1 MYMDTPKISVCM
13 VSYNH
18 GKFVGEAI
26 ESVLQQSYKNFE
38 FLILEHAS
46 TDNSLE
52 IIKNFKDDRIKLT
65 IFDKNYHSTY
75 AANKLVAKACGDY
88 YAFLCAD
95 DSWENTKL
103 EAQVGFL
110 SANPDYDVVF
120 TRINVIDEN
129 SEKYSYYTPYD
140 YYFNSVPNKSRFE
153 WIRQLFDF
161 QFNPFCCSS
170 VMMRAETW
178 KQFGPFEI
186 RSRNMQDFLLWTK
199 ILMEKDVYILDKR
212 LTNMRYFVSQSN
224 VTGNTFKHMCTA
236 CNESVLSHE
245 NMFKNIDSL
254 EKFKLIFPDAV
265 QQYTRLYAEDIPFYL
280 AKIGVYAH
288 RWDLKSYSMNM
299 LYKLCGDNKIRDRLA
314 ARYGFTH
321 LDLYRIA
328 ESVDVYNYQ
337 YVMPVKQIFVRKIKS
352 KFYEKKKKF
361 LSRTS
366 VRFIVE
372 KIFAVERLCLLSCK
386 FLKKIFK

>member
-1 MYMDTPKISVCM
+1 MYTKDPKISVCM

-18 GKFVGEAI
+18 AKFVGEAI

-52 IIKNFKDDRIKLT
+52 IIKKFKDDRIKLT

-75 AANKLVAKACGDY
+75 ATNELVSKACGDFY
-88 YAFLCAD
+88 TFLCSD
-95 DSWENTKL
+95 DSWEKTKL
-103 EAQVGFL
+103 EEQVNFL
-110 SANPDYDVVF
+110 LANQDYDVVF

-129 SEKYSYYTPYD
+129 SERYNYYTPYE
-140 YYFNSVPNKSRFE
+140 YYFNSVPNKTRFE

-170 VMMRAETW
+170 AMMKAVTW
-178 KQFGPFEI
+178 NQFGPFEI

-199 ILMEKDVYILDKR
+199 ILMEKNVYVLDKR

-224 VTGNTFKHMCTA
+224 VTGNTFKHMCTV

-245 NMFKNIDSL
+245 NMFKNIDTL
-254 EKFKLIFPDAV
+254 DKFKRIFPDAV
-265 QQYTRLYAEDIPFYL
+265 QQYKNLYAEDIPFYL
-280 AKIGVYAH
+280 AQIGIYAH

-299 LYKLCGDNKIRDRLA
+299 LYKLCGDKEIRERLSM
-314 ARYGFTH
+314 RYGFTH
-321 LDLYRIA
+321 LDLYSIA
-328 ESVDVYNYQ
+328 ESIDVYNYQ
-337 YVMPVKQIFVRKIKS
+337 FIMPFKQIFIRKIKS
-352 KFYEKKKKF
+352 KFYEKKKNF
-361 LSRTS
+361 LSRRA

-372 KIFAVERLCLLSCK
+372 KILAAERFCLFFCK
-386 FLKKIFK
+386 FLKKKFK

>member
-1 MYMDTPKISVCM
+1 MYMDPPKISVCM

-18 GKFVGEAI
+18 EKFVGEAI

-52 IIKNFKDDRIKLT
+52 IIKKFKDDRIKLT

-88 YAFLCAD
+88 YAFLCSD

-103 EAQVGFL
+103 EEQVDFF
-110 SANPDYDVVF
+110 ANNLDYDVVF
-120 TRINVIDEN
+120 TRVNSIDEN
-129 SEKYSYYTPYD
+129 SQQCNFFTPYD
-140 YYFNSVPNKSRFE
+140 YYFNTLSNRTRHE
-153 WIRQLFDF
+153 WIRMLFDF

-170 VMMRAETW
+170 MMMRSDIW
-178 KQFGPFEI
+178 KQFGPYDV
-186 RSRNMQDFLLWTK
+186 RSRNMQDFLLWSR
-199 ILMEKDVYILDKR
+199 ILMDKNVYILDKR
-212 LTNMRYFVSQSN
+212 LTNMRYFISQSN
-224 VTGNTFKHMCTA
+224 VSGSTLAQMCIV
-236 CNESVLSHE
+236 CNEAVLSHE
-245 NMFKNIDSL
+245 NMFTNINTL

-265 QQYTRLYAEDIPFYL
+265 QKYKKLYDEDIPFYL

-299 LYKLCGDNKIRDRLA
+299 LYKLTGDEDTRARLET
-314 ARYGFTH
+314 RYNFTH
-321 LDLYRIA
+321 LNLYSIA

-337 YVMPVKQIFVRKIKS
+337 FVMPFKQIFVRKIKS
-352 KFYEKKKKF
+352 KFYEKKTKF
-361 LSRTS
+361 LSRS
-366 VRFIVE
+366 AVRFIVG
-372 KIFAVERLCLLSCK
+372 KTLAAERLCLLFCN
-386 FLKKIFK
+386 FLKKMFK